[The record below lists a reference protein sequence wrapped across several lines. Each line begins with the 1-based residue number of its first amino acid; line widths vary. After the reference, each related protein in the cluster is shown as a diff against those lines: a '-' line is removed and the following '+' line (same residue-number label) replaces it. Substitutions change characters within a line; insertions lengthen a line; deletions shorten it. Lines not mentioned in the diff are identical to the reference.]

1 MKTTKKMPVS
11 LSYEEFRTNK
21 NEFLVPFIQGDKK
34 DAFMGIK
41 SGDEFRYGAISYIGK
56 EISTN
61 DILDKME
68 KAGVLTK
75 SKEDL
80 IASINRYLEEIQS
93 LKIGNIIKIEYL
105 PDGNFNLVKVAEKPP
120 GKKRSKLP

>member
-1 MKTTKKMPVS
+1 MNTEYYET
-11 LSYEEFRTNK
+11 LS
-21 NEFLVPFIQGDKK
+21 
-34 DAFMGIK
+34 
-41 SGDEFRYGAISYIGK
+41 
-56 EISTN
+56 
-61 DILDKME
+61 KME

-105 PDGNFNLVKVAEKPP
+105 PDGNFNLVKFAEKPP